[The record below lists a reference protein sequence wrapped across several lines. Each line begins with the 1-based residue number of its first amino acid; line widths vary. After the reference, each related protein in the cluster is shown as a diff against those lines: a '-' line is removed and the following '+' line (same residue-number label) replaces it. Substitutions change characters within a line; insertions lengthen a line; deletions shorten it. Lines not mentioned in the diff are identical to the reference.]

1 MVGRQ
6 GIGRLALMAGIVAM
20 VGNLVADSKGASWP
34 LDLDTSDDVLTELVA
49 RGYRRTADLLG
60 CPVCLGFHLAW
71 VVTGIGGGIFGF
83 EMREWVLCFGIS
95 LLVQRLC
102 LLKK

>member
-1 MVGRQ
+1 
-6 GIGRLALMAGIVAM
+6 MAGSVAR
-20 VGNLVADSKGASWP
+20 VWNLVADAKGASWP
-34 LDLDTSDDVLTELVA
+34 LDLDTSDDVLTELTA
-49 RGYRRTADLLG
+49 RGYRRTADMLG

-71 VVTGIGGGIFGF
+71 VVTGLGGCIFGF
-83 EMREWVLCFGIS
+83 DMREWVLCFGIS